1 MADSTA
7 TTESRC
13 HVRSISMP
21 SRSHPTATNIE
32 EELNRLRA
40 LESLSSTAQSGSPL
54 KEESISVALFGLV
67 ELYKCVE
74 SFLQMPQTQQI
85 MVQHQLEAL
94 VDELIEGPVTLLDIG
109 GTTKDI
115 LLQMKENVLDLHSAL
130 RRRKFEEMLGNK
142 VGTYISFKKRVKKDV
157 SSCLKM
163 LKRLEEKCVV
173 CPLLDLDHDSAMV
186 VRVLREVN
194 SVAISVFRA
203 ILSFLST
210 PMSKPKVGRWHLVS
224 KLMHR
229 GVVACDRHEES
240 MNEVESVDVVLF
252 ALTRCNPSKDAEVE
266 SSQMVEKRLKDLED
280 SVESLEEGLNFLF
293 RRLIQTRVSL
303 LNILTN

>member
-1 MADSTA
+1 MADATA
-7 TTESRC
+7 IAESRY

-21 SRSHPTATNIE
+21 SRSRPTATSIE

-40 LESLSSTAQSGSPL
+40 LESLSTAQSGSPL
-54 KEESISVALFGLV
+54 KEESINVALLGLV

-74 SFLQMPQTQQI
+74 SFLQMPQTQQTL
-85 MVQHQLEAL
+85 VQHQLEAL
-94 VDELIEGPVTLLDIG
+94 VDELIEGSVTLLDIG

-115 LLQMKENVLDLHSAL
+115 LLELKENVLDLHSAL
-130 RRRKFEEMLGNK
+130 RRKKIEEMLGNK
-142 VGTYISFKKRVKKDV
+142 IATYISFKKRVKKDV
-157 SSCLKM
+157 SRSLKM
-163 LKRLEEKCVV
+163 LKRLEEKCVA

-194 SVAISVFRA
+194 NVAISVFRA
-203 ILSFLST
+203 ILSFLSM
-210 PMSKPKVGRWHLVS
+210 PASKPKVGRWHLVS
-224 KLMHR
+224 KLIHR

-252 ALTRCNPSKDAEVE
+252 ALARCNPSKDSEVE
-266 SSQMVEKRLKDLED
+266 SSQMAEKRLKDLEV
-280 SVESLEEGLNFLF
+280 SLETLEEGLDFLF

-303 LNILTN
+303 LNILTS